1 MPKSIPSY
9 HGTLRSHSLSVPEC
23 IYQCSGMLIFGRRI
37 KSLVFSTD
45 VCIIKNINAD
55 AVIAVYP
62 FTPQPVISQA
72 IISVSDVPVFVGIGG
87 GLTGGNRAVRLAE
100 VAENQGAYAV
110 VVNAPIEPEIIT
122 KIKSKI
128 ELPVVATIVSDK
140 QDIDERIAAGADILN
155 VAASVKTPELVKHIR
170 SKYPDIPIIATGGPT
185 EESILRTIE
194 AGANSI
200 TYTPPTNG
208 EVFAGTMQKYR
219 SKYE

>member
-1 MPKSIPSY
+1 M
-9 HGTLRSHSLSVPEC
+9 G
-23 IYQCSGMLIFGRRI
+23 
-37 KSLVFSTD
+37 
-45 VCIIKNINAD
+45 
-55 AVIAVYP
+55 
-62 FTPQPVISQA
+62 
-72 IISVSDVPVFVGIGG
+72 
-87 GLTGGNRAVRLAE
+87 
-100 VAENQGAYAV
+100 
-110 VVNAPIEPEIIT
+110 
-122 KIKSKI
+122 
-128 ELPVVATIVSDK
+128 ATIVSDK

>member
-37 KSLVFSTD
+37 KSLVSSTD
-45 VCIIKNINAD
+45 VCIIKNTNAD

-110 VVNAPIEPEIIT
+110 VVNAPIDPEIIT